1 MNKVMKKLLCACL
14 ALAMLITIIPPVTT
28 TQAATKT
35 EKMTLYVG
43 ENYTWYTIG
52 FTSLTSA
59 SSSQKSVAT
68 VKLDKAKKRYTI
80 KAKKAGK
87 TTIVVKGKG
96 YSNNTQS
103 IKINLTVKK
112 SSFSIS
118 AQKIDGSY
126 ALVKIK
132 NNTSQT
138 FDKIAFKYTFK
149 TPEGSVFAQ
158 KEDIAYKVIA
168 GKTTYVNVYVGSDA
182 NIDYSNSSFKVTGYD
197 RDPGYT
203 YKTIKSSDLVIK
215 ETEKA
220 TDDNKIRFKLKQKNK
235 LNQYVS
241 GHIYIISYD
250 ANDKII
256 DVSESGIYLEKKETK
271 TSSTEFYVYT
281 SESYAH
287 PDFDHYKI
295 VYQGFYTKKK

>member
-1 MNKVMKKLLCACL
+1 MTGTDVRAGSCGYLLN
-14 ALAMLITIIPPVTT
+14 
-28 TQAATKT
+28 QQ
-35 EKMTLYVG
+35 TL
-43 ENYTWYTIG
+43 
-52 FTSLTSA
+52 
-59 SSSQKSVAT
+59 
-68 VKLDKAKKRYTI
+68 
-80 KAKKAGK
+80 
-87 TTIVVKGKG
+87 VKGKG